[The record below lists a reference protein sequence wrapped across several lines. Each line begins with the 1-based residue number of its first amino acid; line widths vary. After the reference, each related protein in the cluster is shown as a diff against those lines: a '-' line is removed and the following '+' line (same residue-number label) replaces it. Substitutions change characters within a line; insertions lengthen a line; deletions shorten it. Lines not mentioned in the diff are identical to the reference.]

1 MSDFATNTITIISHG
16 EGWYIMAEDE
26 QIPQEQEAA
35 PAQKPITKKKKHKA
49 KAKANAAKITQPKA
63 PAKTSGAPNKTV
75 LLAVYIILGLLVVA
89 TSFYTG
95 YLVGKMNSASNPGTQ
110 TGGAANGLNGKLQI
124 IEYSDYQCPFC
135 GRVEPTIEQIR
146 KDYAGKVEIVYK
158 NYPLDSIHPFAMG
171 AAIAAE
177 CARDQGKFWEYH
189 DKLFQNQ
196 EALDVPQLKQYAADL
211 GLDTAKFNTC
221 VDTKAPASRIAADI
235 QEAESHGVQGTPS
248 FWIKDE
254 LVVGAQPYATF
265 KAKIDEKLSGKAA
278 APAPA
283 AQQPS
288 APAPAA
294 KVDVA
299 PGRYVMGNANAK
311 VEIVE
316 FSDFQC
322 PFCKRF
328 VDQNEGQ
335 MIADYIKTGKAKL
348 TFRNFPLPFHQNA
361 QIAAE
366 AGECAGLQ
374 GKFWEMHDVMFAKG
388 TGDGTGLDV
397 ASLKQYAA
405 DLKLDTTKFNTCLD
419 NHETASIVAKDQQDG
434 STAGVQ
440 GTPTT
445 FINGKAVVGA
455 VPYSNIKAAI
465 DAELQ

>member
-1 MSDFATNTITIISHG
+1 MSDFATNIITIISHS
-16 EGWYIMAEDE
+16 EGWYKMAEDE
-26 QIPQEQEAA
+26 QIPQVQETA
-35 PAQKPITKKKKHKA
+35 PAQKSITKKKKHKA

-63 PAKTSGAPNKTV
+63 PAKSSGAPSKT
-75 LLAVYIILGLLVVA
+75 LLLIVYIILGLLVVA

-95 YLVGKMNSASNPGTQ
+95 YLVGKMNSGTNPGTQ
-110 TGGAANGLNGKLQI
+110 TGGAANGKLQI

-135 GRVEPTIEQIR
+135 ERVEPTVEQIR

-158 NYPLDSIHPFAMG
+158 NYPLESIHPFAMG

-189 DKLFQNQ
+189 DKLFANQ
-196 EALDVPQLKQYAADL
+196 QALDVPQLKQYATDL

-221 VDTKAPASRIAADI
+221 FDTKAPAARIAADI

-254 LVVGAQPYATF
+254 LVVGAQPYTTF

-278 APAPA
+278 APAA

-288 APAPAA
+288 APTQPAA
-294 KVDVA
+294 KVNVA
-299 PGRYVMGNANAK
+299 AGRYLMGNANAK

-335 MIADYIKTGKAKL
+335 MIAEYIKTGKAKL
-348 TFRNFPLPFHQNA
+348 TFRNYPLPFHQNA

-374 GKFWEMHDVMFAKG
+374 G
-388 TGDGTGLDV
+388 
-397 ASLKQYAA
+397 SRSAA
-405 DLKLDTTKFNTCLD
+405 
-419 NHETASIVAKDQQDG
+419 AG
-434 STAGVQ
+434 SRADRYQ
-440 GTPTT
+440 P
-445 FINGKAVVGA
+445 
-455 VPYSNIKAAI
+455 
-465 DAELQ
+465 